1 MVAAYIMFMQ
11 VYYFIMPEIL
21 QYSEPILYSE
31 KTHKE
36 CSVQIGDSIFIEDT
50 KYNLHVFL
58 QIPETQDNQNIP
70 AVNLE
75 LWENDKLLG
84 KAYKSLKKHQNF
96 SGTLKRWVS
105 EIGVLFW
112 LYEDNQEVKL
122 LIPAVLSPET
132 QEIKFKFFPE
142 ELSIQTVKVQFEVKL
157 TGFRYYLHEHFS
169 LACIVGCFWI
179 MIFQLLLVSQVKQK
193 VQ

>member
-1 MVAAYIMFMQ
+1 MIAAYIMYMQ
-11 VYYFIMPEIL
+11 VYYFVMPEIL

-36 CSVQIGDSIFIEDT
+36 CSVQLGDSIFIEDT

-75 LWENDKLLG
+75 LWEEDKLLG

-96 SGTLKRWVS
+96 SGSIKRWVS
-105 EIGVLFW
+105 EIGVIFGF
-112 LYEDNQEVKL
+112 YEDVQEVKL
-122 LIPAVLSPET
+122 SIPAELSPDAQT
-132 QEIKFKFFPE
+132 IKFKIYPE
-142 ELSIQTVKVQFEVKL
+142 ELSIQQVKVQFEVKL
-157 TGFRYYLHEHFS
+157 KGFRYYLHEHFT
-169 LACIVGCFWI
+169 LACVIGCFWI
-179 MIFQLLLVSQVKQK
+179 MILQILLVSQVKQK
-193 VQ
+193 IQ